1 MLSSHQMDSSVRLPS
16 FGYTTGVLCRKKCNV
31 EKCTEHDPSFINTNQ
46 KSYFEENK
54 RIH

>member
-1 MLSSHQMDSSVRLPS
+1 MAVLNCHLLA
-16 FGYTTGVLCRKKCNV
+16 YTMGVLCRKKCNL
-31 EKCTEHDPSFINTNQ
+31 EKYTKHDPSFINTNQ